1 MNFLSLIS
9 NFVSK
14 FMGIIVLLIAG
25 IALFF
30 PHSVSFIKSSYISY
44 LLMIV
49 MFSMGLTLSLE
60 DFKFILKRPRDI
72 FIGTLAQFIIMPLV
86 AFLLC
91 FLFKLPSEL
100 ALGVIL
106 VGVCPGGTAS
116 NVMTYL
122 AKGDLALSISLTAV
136 STLLSPLLT
145 PFLALLY
152 AGHLVEINFFSMFLS
167 IAQIVIVPIFLGILV
182 NKFFYNSIR
191 KITKILP
198 LISVIAIVAIVACVV
213 GLNSKTLLQT
223 GYIILLVVMLHNL
236 LGYFLGYMFA
246 KIFKMEPK
254 KCKAVSIEVG
264 MQNSALAIS
273 LASSFNPSAMV
284 AGAIFSVWHNI
295 SGSIIANFFA
305 RKNDL
310 PSPN

>member
-1 MNFLSLIS
+1 MNFLNLIS
-9 NFVSK
+9 VFISK
-14 FMGIIVLLIAG
+14 FMGIIVLFVAG

-30 PHSVSFIKSSYISY
+30 PHSVSFIESSYINY

-60 DFKFILKRPRDI
+60 DFKLILKRPRDI
-72 FIGTLAQFIIMPLV
+72 FIGTLVQFIIMPLV

-91 FLFKLPSEL
+91 YLFKLPSEL
-100 ALGVIL
+100 AFGAIL

-136 STLLSPLLT
+136 STLLSPFLT
-145 PFLALLY
+145 PLLALLY
-152 AGHLVEINFFSMFLS
+152 AGHLVKIDWFSMFLS
-167 IAQIVIVPIFLGILV
+167 IAQIVIVPIFLGILI
-182 NKFFYNSIR
+182 NNFFYNFIQ
-191 KITKILP
+191 KIKKILP
-198 LISVIAIVAIVACVV
+198 LISVVAIVAIVACVV

-223 GYIILLVVMLHNL
+223 GYTILLVVMLHNL
-236 LGYFLGYMFA
+236 LGYFLGYKIA
-246 KIFKMEPK
+246 KIFRMEFN
-254 KCKAVSIEVG
+254 KCKAISIEVG

-273 LASSFNPSAMV
+273 LASSFNPSA
-284 AGAIFSVWHNI
+284 AITGAIFSVWQNI

-305 RKNDL
+305 RKK
-310 PSPN
+310 